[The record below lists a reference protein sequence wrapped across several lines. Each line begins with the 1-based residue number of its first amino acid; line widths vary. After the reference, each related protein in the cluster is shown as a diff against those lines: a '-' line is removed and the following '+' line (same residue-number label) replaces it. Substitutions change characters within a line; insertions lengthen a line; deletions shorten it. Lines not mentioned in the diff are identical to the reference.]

1 MRFILAADAASIHKI
16 AQGRYFMDFNHCYNV
31 YFRWWVLPHQRNVQG
46 FGVVF
51 SKTLHSNKAASL
63 EDLGFQGLRLC
74 SAYIII
80 ESEVIGYTDN

>member
-1 MRFILAADAASIHKI
+1 
-16 AQGRYFMDFNHCYNV
+16 MDFNHCYNV

-74 SAYIII
+74 SAYIIMNQKLLVTLII
-80 ESEVIGYTDN
+80 ERRYFFMRKIILYGSPL